1 MSFRDNRRTFLKRS
15 VIGGLGLTVL
25 RDSRSALG
33 YQANE
38 KLNVASIGVG
48 GQGGG
53 NTRSMAG
60 ENLVALCDADE
71 RRAAENFQ
79 RFPDAKRFADFRK
92 MFDKMHAQIDAVVV
106 STPDHTH
113 AVACMAAM
121 KLGKHVYCEK
131 PLTRTV
137 HEARLLRLTAKE
149 QNVVTQMGNQGSSS
163 EGMRRAFEMA
173 SSRSVVGDT
182 TEAHVWLGGGNG
194 PQKRPEDQPAVP
206 KELDWDVWLGPA
218 PFRPY
223 NPCYLPFNWR
233 GWRSFGT
240 GKMGDMGCHGS
251 NIAFRALRLDTV
263 WNPHPLFAVPKGS
276 VIRVEAEASEL
287 DVEGYPRSMK
297 AQYEFPSRGKLP
309 AVKLTMY
316 NGDPK
321 PPEAVLL
328 GLKMTDHGCLVVGTK
343 GSVFSDCPWNTR
355 FLMLP
360 QKQFEG
366 FEGPSPTL
374 PRSPGHHAEW
384 ILGCKGGPKPFSSF
398 ATGGPQTEMLLLSHV
413 ALLAGHAIEFD
424 PIAGKVVGDDAANEL
439 LHREYRD
446 GWSL

>member
-15 VIGGLGLTVL
+15 VIGGLGLTLL

-53 NTRSMAG
+53 NTRAMAG
-60 ENLVALCDADE
+60 ENVVALCDADE
-71 RRAAENFQ
+71 RRAAGNFE

-92 MFDKMHAQIDAVVV
+92 MFDQMHAQIDAVVV

-137 HEARLLRLTAKE
+137 REARLLRLTAKE

-194 PQKRPEDQPAVP
+194 PQKRPEDRPAVP
-206 KELDWDVWLGPA
+206 KEVDWDIWLGPA

-223 NPCYLPFNWR
+223 HPCYMPASWR

-240 GKMGDMGCHGS
+240 GTMGDMGCHGS
-251 NIAFRALRLDTV
+251 NIAFRALRLDAV
-263 WNPHPLFAVPKGS
+263 WNPHPLFAVPAGS

-309 AVKLTMY
+309 PVKLTMY
-316 NGDPK
+316 NGGPK

-328 GLKMTDHGCLVVGTK
+328 GHKMTDHGCLVVGSK

-355 FLMLP
+355 FVMLP

-384 ILGCKGGPKPFSSF
+384 ILGCKGGPKPFSQF
-398 ATGGPQTEMLLLSHV
+398 ATGGPQTEMLLLSHA
-413 ALLAGHAIEFD
+413 ALLAGHAIDYD
-424 PIAGKVVGDDAANEL
+424 PIAGKVVGDDAANGF